1 MDMPKSYHSAYR
13 GSSRTSTSYTSS
25 TALTSRAYSYPSP
38 GSALN
43 QSEDPVVIEIG
54 SRYLRAGFANEPAP
68 RCEILYTE
76 DMWRRVGDR
85 IVDSGKR
92 GGTMLPHRPGV
103 LLETA
108 AQSKK
113 RSTRKSRGELWQH
126 DLKTLDTGLV
136 EDLLERALR
145 EAYNKYYTWL
155 QMGFGNAC

>member
-1 MDMPKSYHSAYR
+1 MDMASSYSTYR
-13 GSSRTSTSYTSS
+13 GSSRISTYTPS
-25 TALTSRAYSYPSP
+25 TALTSRAYNYPSP

-54 SRYLRAGFANEPAP
+54 TRYLRAGFANEPAP

-76 DMWRRVGDR
+76 ELWRRVGDK
-85 IVDSGKR
+85 VVESVKR
-92 GGTMLPHRPGV
+92 GGTMLPHRTSAPSD
-103 LLETA
+103 TA

-113 RSTRKSRGELWQH
+113 NSTRKSRGELWQH

-145 EAYNKYYTWL
+145 EAYNKYYTCL
-155 QMGFGNAC
+155 H